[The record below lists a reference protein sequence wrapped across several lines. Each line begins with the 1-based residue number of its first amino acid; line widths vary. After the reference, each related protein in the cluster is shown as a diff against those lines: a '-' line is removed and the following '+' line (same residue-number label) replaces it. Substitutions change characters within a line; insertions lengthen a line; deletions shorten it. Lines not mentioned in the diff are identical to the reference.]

1 MVVVARAVKFAACFL
16 CYFSVNILVQGF
28 FKGDSMPNVA
38 NCKKCG
44 TLFLQTSKR
53 DICDKCFE
61 EQNKLVNEI
70 NSYVINAIEPTV
82 FLDDLLKKFDMKIDE
97 FESLYLAGKFVKISQ
112 KVTMKCAKCGN
123 IVPIANKTN
132 MLCSSCAKKLQNEI

>member
-1 MVVVARAVKFAACFL
+1 MMA
-16 CYFSVNILVQGF
+16 
-28 FKGDSMPNVA
+28 NVA

-44 TLFLQTSKR
+44 ALFVQTAKR

-61 EQNKLVNEI
+61 EQFKLVNEI
-70 NSYVINAIEPTV
+70 NDYVINAPVESI
-82 FLDDLLKKFDMKIDE
+82 FLDNLLTKFNLKLSE
-97 FESLYLAGKFVKISQ
+97 FEELYQAGKFVKISQ

-132 MLCSSCAKKLQNEI
+132 MLCSACAKKLQNEI